1 MNTGKRVTERSVL
14 VLVILLILQ
23 LAFIFTRSYTSTLWT
38 IVYFTAQNIVLITAC
53 TWLNPIYITGVGFL
67 LPIVGYFTGLYPSMM
82 FAINVALGNAILIII
97 NMSFERRSILVGI
110 VLSALIQFAYYWL
123 MGVKIMPLLIT
134 DAASLPAITFMQNL
148 FDWKQLVAAL
158 VGGLLSTFPRF
169 RILLRREMHAMEL
182 EEDTSTASESSTQNQ
197 QQLDT
202 K

>member
-14 VLVILLILQ
+14 VLGVLLILQ
-23 LAFIFTRSYTSTLWT
+23 LVFILTKSYTSMAWI
-38 IVYFTAQNIVLITAC
+38 IVYFTLQNMILIAAC

-110 VLSALIQFAYYWL
+110 VLAALIQFAYYWL
-123 MGVKIMPLLIT
+123 MVVRIMPMLIT
-134 DAASLPAITFMQNL
+134 DAASLPAIEFMQQM

-158 VGGLLSTFPRF
+158 VGGFLSTFPRF
-169 RILLRREMHAMEL
+169 RILLRREMHQMEL
-182 EEDTSTASESSTQNQ
+182 EEEPESSIASNAQSQ